1 MYPLK
6 LLVALFLSSTFLF
19 VACKKPTPNSDYLSK
34 ADCTVLI
41 DSLNTYNNSIKA
53 IFNSYCAYSPCH
65 DASTAKKSVVLD
77 SYESSVAAVNK
88 YSTKFLCSINQ
99 DKGTVAMPN
108 KLPRLNDSLI
118 LKITCW
124 IKNGMQE

>member
-1 MYPLK
+1 MIALK
-6 LLVALFLSSTFLF
+6 ILPSILLATALIL

-34 ADCTVLI
+34 ADCSVLI

-99 DKGTVAMPN
+99 DEGTVAMPN